1 MKKVAGLLCVRG
13 GSKRLTRKNVQECD
27 GLKLMEYPLIAMSNA
42 LCIDKIFVSTEDEEM
57 KEIAR
62 SYGAEVIDRP
72 WQLATDLLG
81 DAGVKLQA
89 HREIEKSM
97 GADYCVYANAT
108 HPMIRAE
115 EIDKMYDKLLSHS
128 TAIGITTIHKMEKPA
143 HLNNY
148 RALLP
153 ERGTILPIFHADN
166 VGVNVFI
173 TNNLNDLYFS
183 NGAYGIVRLDREFI
197 QDMVSPDEELSAK
210 NYIEMWADLELNR
223 ILKQTA
229 AGHVLQMGHVIP
241 EYDAID
247 IHYETDVK
255 IAETLLKLRRE
266 RNV

>member
-13 GSKRLTRKNVQECD
+13 GSKRLKRKNVQECD

-42 LCIDKIFVSTEDEEM
+42 KCIDRVFVSTEDTEM

-62 SYGAEVIDRP
+62 AYGAEVIDRP

-81 DAGVKLQA
+81 DAGVGLHAYSQ
-89 HREIEKSM
+89 IEKSI
-97 GADYCVYANAT
+97 GADYVVRAAAT

-115 EIDKMYDKLLSHS
+115 EIDKMYKKLCGHA
-128 TAIGITTIHKMEKPA
+128 TAIGITTIHKMEKPS
-143 HLNNY
+143 HMNNY

-153 ERGTILPIFHADN
+153 TGTILPIFHADN

-183 NGAYGIVRLDREFI
+183 NGAYGIVRLDRKFI
-197 QDMVSPDEELSAK
+197 QNMVSPNEELSAK
-210 NYIEMWADLELNR
+210 NYIEMWADLGLNR

-229 AGHVLQMGHVIP
+229 DGHVLQMGHVIP
-241 EYDAID
+241 EYEAID
-247 IHYETDVK
+247 IHCEDDVRV
-255 IAETLLKLRRE
+255 AEALLKLRRE
-266 RNV
+266 RNG